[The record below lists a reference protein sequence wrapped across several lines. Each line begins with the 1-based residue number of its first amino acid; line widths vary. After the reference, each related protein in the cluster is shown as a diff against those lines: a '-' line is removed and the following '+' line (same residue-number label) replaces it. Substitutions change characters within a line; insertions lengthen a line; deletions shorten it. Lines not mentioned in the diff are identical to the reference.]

1 MKTKHFFWSALLAAG
16 LAVSSCTKT
25 MEADYAVIP
34 LPAEISAADGSFK
47 LDGDAKIVYPADNA
61 ELKRNA
67 EFLKDYIKQSTGLEL
82 ALAEGTE
89 GKGGI
94 LLTAGLENENPEAY
108 KLTVNAE
115 GVVIDGASAAG
126 NFYGI
131 QTLRKSLPVVV
142 EGVVNVDLPAVEIN
156 DAPRFSYRGM
166 HFDVSR
172 HFYSVDEVKKFIDM
186 QALHN
191 MNRLHWHITDDQGW
205 RIEIKKY
212 PKLTEIGS
220 QRKETVIGHNSG
232 VYDGKPYGGFYTQDE
247 VRDIVAYAAE
257 RYITIVPEID
267 MPGHMQGALASY
279 PELGC
284 TGGPYEVWTMWGVS
298 EDVLCAGKES
308 TFEFVEG
315 VLDEVL
321 ELFPSEYIH
330 IGGDECPKTRWAKC
344 PACQK
349 RIKAEGLKA
358 YDKHTKEQVL
368 QSYFITRVGKYLTDK
383 GRKFIGWNEIL
394 EGGLDPNAVVMA
406 WTGPEPGIE
415 AAKQGNDVIMTP
427 SSYLYFDYYQAADI
441 ANEPDAIGGYVPVER
456 VYGFE
461 PLMPGQLTP
470 EESKHI
476 IGVQANLWTEYIP
489 TFAGVEY
496 MAMPRAAAL
505 SEIQWVQPE
514 KKDYNNFLLRIGQL
528 FNLYNKCG
536 YNYAKHLFNVEAVFT
551 PNLEKGVMEVTLNCV
566 MGGDIY
572 YTLDGTEPTEKSPKY
587 EAPFE
592 IDRACTLKAVVINRG
607 TASRV
612 LSKDIAWHKS
622 SMKPITLTK
631 QPFPRYAHNG
641 GVALVDGLKGS
652 INYNLSEWLGFKIDD
667 VEAVID
673 LKEPMEISNVAT
685 SANVQH
691 WDWVMAPTH
700 IKVAVSDD
708 GEAYKEVAFEE
719 LPPFGPT
726 SKDTIYDYKVDF
738 QPVQARFVKVLV
750 KNQAQLPEWHSCAGE
765 HAFVFVDEIAVN

>member
-1 MKTKHFFWSALLAAG
+1 MKTKNLLLCALFASG
-16 LAVSSCTKT
+16 LLVSSCK
-25 MEADYAVIP
+25 EKLAADYQVIP
-34 LPAEISAADGSFK
+34 LPVEIVEQTGEFVLKNGVKVLYPA
-47 LDGDAKIVYPADNA
+47 GDAD
-61 ELKRNA
+61 LQRNA
-67 EFLKDYIKQSTGLEL
+67 GFLQTYVEQATGIKLIV
-82 ALAEGTE
+82 AEGTE
-89 GKGGI
+89 GKGAI
-94 LLTAGLENENPEAY
+94 VLKSDLENENAEAY
-108 KLTVNAE
+108 QLVVNAD
-115 GVVIDGASAAG
+115 GIVINGASAAG

-131 QTLRKSLPVVV
+131 QTLRKSLPVVA
-142 EGVVNVDLPAVEIN
+142 EGKVDVQLPAVEIN

-166 HFDVSR
+166 HLDVSR
-172 HFYSVDEVKKFIDM
+172 HFRSVEEVKKHIDM

-191 MNRLHWHITDDQGW
+191 MNRLHWHLTDDQGW

-247 VRDIVAYAAE
+247 IRDIVAYAAE

-267 MPGHMQGALASY
+267 MPGHMQGALAAY

-298 EDVLCAGKES
+298 DEVLCAGKES

-330 IGGDECPKTRWAKC
+330 IGGDECPKAQWAKC

-349 RIKAEGLKA
+349 RIKKEGLKA

-456 VYGFE
+456 VYEFE
-461 PLMPGQLTP
+461 PLMPGQLTD
-470 EESKHI
+470 EEAKHI
-476 IGVQANLWTEYIP
+476 IGVQANLWSEYIP
-489 TFAGVEY
+489 EYSGVEY

-505 SEIQWVQPE
+505 SEVQWVQSE
-514 KKDYNNFLLRIGQL
+514 AKDYENFLSRIGRL
-528 FNLYNKCG
+528 FKLYDKCG
-536 YNYAKHLFNVEAVFT
+536 YNYAKHLFNVEAVYT
-551 PNLEKGVMEVTLNCV
+551 PNLEKGVMEVALNCV

-572 YTLDGTEPTEKSPKY
+572 YTLDGTEPTAKSQKY
-587 EAPFE
+587 EAPIE
-592 IDRACTLKAVVINRG
+592 INQACTLKAVAIHPNG
-607 TASRV
+607 PSRV

-750 KNQAQLPEWHSCAGE
+750 KNQAQLPKWHSCAGE